1 MTTNLCSI
9 QNISDGISEILSG
22 LAPCALVV
30 VQGQTQLHDARK
42 ITVAAPSEP

>member
-1 MTTNLCSI
+1 MNILRKIWRALADNLAYYF
-9 QNISDGISEILSG
+9 
-22 LAPCALVV
+22 APCALVV